1 MTEQVFDQEQLDLL
15 NADLDPRL
23 VSERKGGGNSTLSY
37 IEGHHAIDQANR
49 IFGFGNWAYKPLSIE
64 AKVIQ
69 DPLTGEAVGVMYE
82 ATIELTVRGCVAPI
96 VEVGTQPV
104 ASWNV
109 VDVALSRRKKDDK
122 ERELEQWEIV
132 NARRTIV
139 DAHEMAKKGAVTDG
153 LKRCLRTFGSQF
165 GNSLYGDG
173 PVDFTPAGP
182 IEEIKKKWSKAF
194 NIKDEEVDE
203 RWNKFKVYMAG
214 QPMADDEV
222 PDPVKQKMH
231 TYINNRSKAA

>member
-1 MTEQVFDQEQLDLL
+1 MAEQVFDSWQVDLL

-49 IFGFGNWAYKPLSIE
+49 VFGFGNWAYKPTSIE
-64 AKVIQ
+64 AKVIH

-82 ATIELTVRGCVAPI
+82 ATIELTVRGCIAPV

-104 ASWNV
+104 TSWNV
-109 VDVALSRRKKDDK
+109 VDVAMSRRKKDDK

-139 DAHEMAKKGAVTDG
+139 DAHEMAKKGCATDG

-173 PVDFTPAGP
+173 PIDFTPAGP
-182 IEEIKKKWSKAF
+182 IEEIKKRWVKAF
-194 NIKDEEVDE
+194 SVKDEEIDE
-203 RWNKFKVYMAG
+203 RWNKFKVYIAG
-214 QPMADDEV
+214 QQIDDKDV
-222 PDPVKQKMH
+222 SDPIKQKML
-231 TYINNRSKAA
+231 TYINNRRAA

>member
-1 MTEQVFDQEQLDLL
+1 MTEQVFSQEQLDLL
-15 NADLDPRL
+15 TADLDPRL

-49 IFGFGNWAYKPLSIE
+49 IFGYGNWAYKPLSIE
-64 AKVIQ
+64 AKVIH

-139 DAHEMAKKGAVTDG
+139 DAHEMAKKGGVTDG
-153 LKRCLRTFGSQF
+153 LKRCLRTFGTQF
-165 GNSLYGDG
+165 GNALYGDG

-182 IEEIKKKWSKAF
+182 IEDIKKKWISTF
-194 NIKDEEVDE
+194 SVKDEDVEE
-203 RWNKFKVYMAG
+203 RWKKFKVYMAG
-214 QPMADDEV
+214 QQIDDKDV
-222 PDPVKQKMH
+222 TDPVKQKML
-231 TYINNRSKAA
+231 TYINNRKAA